1 MIKFNLNL
9 PVAEAHCDIPC
20 KIYDPAISLIAAT
33 TIVRLIDL
41 LDEINNPSDLASG
54 LKISRI
60 AASKEEHAMI
70 VKKEV
75 ATIWGDYFKAPQLE
89 QFPETDRLV
98 HDIMMNA
105 SACKQGCDRAD
116 ALSLIEKLNDFAKIF
131 WTTKGFETELLICP
145 YPPEVPV
152 CYPVLKSV

>member
-1 MIKFNLNL
+1 MFKFNLDL
-9 PVAEAHCDIPC
+9 PIAEAHCDIPC

-41 LDEINNPSDLASG
+41 LDEVSDPSCVSDSLR
-54 LKISRI
+54 ISRI

-70 VKKEV
+70 IKKEV
-75 ATIWGDYFKAPQLE
+75 ATIWGDYFKAPQFE

-98 HDIMMNA
+98 HDIMLCA
-105 SACKQGCDRAD
+105 SACKQGCNRSD

-145 YPPEVPV
+145 YPPNVPI
-152 CYPVLKSV
+152 CHPVLESA